1 MTHWSDS
8 LIAPRPERIT
18 SPETT
23 PLSGAFL
30 ELSLPCLLGTGVPG
44 LRLASRCGERLW

>member
-1 MTHWSDS
+1 MTRWSAFS
-8 LIAPRPERIT
+8 IALQPERIT

-30 ELSLPCLLGTGVPG
+30 EVSLPCLLGTGVPG
-44 LRLASRCGERLW
+44 SRLASRCGERLW